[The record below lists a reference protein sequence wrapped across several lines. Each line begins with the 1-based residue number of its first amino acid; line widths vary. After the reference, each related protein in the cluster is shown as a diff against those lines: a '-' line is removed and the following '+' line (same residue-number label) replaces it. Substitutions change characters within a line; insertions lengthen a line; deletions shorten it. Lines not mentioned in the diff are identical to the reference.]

1 MRIRRGISAIAAV
14 GLLCGAEK
22 SWAQNQAASFAKIQS
37 NALFRSPAYPW
48 LEELSDTIGGRL
60 TGSPEGEK
68 AAQWAVRKME
78 HAGLQKVHLESWS
91 MSRGWR
97 RGTARAEITSPVH
110 LPLNVTS
117 YGWTGSTPETESE
130 LVVVNRDAL
139 PEETKNAAAWKGK
152 ILFVAPRGPLPAD
165 AAKVF
170 SQLAGFV
177 TAAAGAGAAAIICRD
192 TRPGIML
199 THTGPVSF
207 GTDAFYSIPVVDIAA
222 EQQKLI
228 DRLLIGHKTVRVKT
242 AVANE
247 FSPGP
252 ISSSNVVGEIPGV
265 EHPEQTVIL
274 GAHLDSWDLGSGS
287 VDDGYGVAAV
297 LGSAEA
303 IVSSGFKPRR
313 TIRVILFTGEEQG
326 LLGSRAW
333 LRDHAADI
341 PNVVCALVVDWG
353 QGPITEIPLAGH
365 TELEGDL
372 AGMAELLAGVQPVK
386 IRNGYLTFTDAYSFT
401 LAGIPGLGFLQESPD
416 YTLIGHSAADVFDK
430 VEAET
435 LVRNIAVVALTAFWI
450 ADRPVRVGA
459 TWTADERARHLE
471 ADGQRKLLE
480 LFSLWPGTSAGMRH

>member
-1 MRIRRGISAIAAV
+1 MRSRGTISAVAV
-14 GLLCGAEK
+14 LGLLWASEN
-22 SWAQNQAASFAKIQS
+22 SSAQNGAPGFAKIQS
-37 NALFRSPAYPW
+37 NALFRSPAYTW

-60 TGSPEGEK
+60 TGSPEAEK

-110 LPLNVTS
+110 LPLNVVS

-139 PEETKNAAAWKGK
+139 TDEIKSAAAWKGK

-165 AAKVF
+165 SAKVF
-170 SQLAGFV
+170 SQMAGFV

-207 GTDAFYSIPVVDIAA
+207 STEAFYSIPVVDIAA

-228 DRLLIGHKTVRVKT
+228 DRLLIGHKSVRAKI
-242 AVANE
+242 AVANT

-252 ISSSNVVGEIPGV
+252 IASSNVVGEIPGV

-297 LGSAEA
+297 LGAAEA

-313 TIRVILFTGEEQG
+313 TIRVVLFTGEEQG

-341 PNVVCALVVDWG
+341 PNVVCALVLDWG

-365 TELEGDL
+365 KELEGDF
-372 AGMAELLAGVQPVK
+372 AGLTEILAGVQPVK
-386 IRNGYLTFTDAYSFT
+386 LNTGYLAFTDAYSFT
-401 LAGIPGLGFLQESPD
+401 LAGIPGLGFLQDSHD
-416 YTLIGHSAADVFDK
+416 YTLIGHSAADMFDK

-450 ADRPVRVGA
+450 ADRPERVGVV
-459 TWTADERARHLE
+459 WTADETARHLE
-471 ADGQRKLLE
+471 ADGQRTLLE
-480 LFSLWPGTSAGMRH
+480 MFSLWPGRRN